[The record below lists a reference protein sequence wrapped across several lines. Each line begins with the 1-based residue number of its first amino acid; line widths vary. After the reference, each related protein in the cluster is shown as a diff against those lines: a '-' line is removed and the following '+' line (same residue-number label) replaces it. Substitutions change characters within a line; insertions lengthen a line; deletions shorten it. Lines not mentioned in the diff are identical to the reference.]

1 MKNLFGVII
10 LLLLVLSFLKF
21 DKTYSVYEYVGL
33 AMDKMG
39 ITRNDYKI
47 CVDDKIRPYIYI
59 YWIGDNGTN
68 DEDRLLLY
76 HQTFY
81 QEIPKNS
88 YGKNKI
94 LIKTKSDSILYDKIG
109 LLKLHA
115 FAKHNYEIKLS
126 MNDTLL
132 IVHWSIDNWYSK
144 KISKTDTTVCK
155 RCIQQ

>member
-1 MKNLFGVII
+1 MKKLMII
-10 LLLLVLSFLKF
+10 IMLLLLISVLFKF
-21 DKTYSVYEYVGL
+21 NKTYSAYEYIGL

-39 ITRNDYKI
+39 ITQNDYKI
-47 CVDDKIRPYIYI
+47 CVDDKIKPYIYI

-94 LIKTKSDSILYDKIG
+94 LIKTKSDSLLYDQIG
-109 LLKLHA
+109 ILKLYA
-115 FAKHNYEIKLS
+115 FSKHNYEIELR

-144 KISKTDTTVCK
+144 KISKTDTIYYCGFNF
-155 RCIQQ
+155 

>member
-1 MKNLFGVII
+1 MKNLFGVIV

-33 AMDKMG
+33 AMDKRG

-76 HQTFY
+76 H
-81 QEIPKNS
+81 
-88 YGKNKI
+88 
-94 LIKTKSDSILYDKIG
+94 
-109 LLKLHA
+109 
-115 FAKHNYEIKLS
+115 
-126 MNDTLL
+126 
-132 IVHWSIDNWYSK
+132 
-144 KISKTDTTVCK
+144 
-155 RCIQQ
+155 